1 MVHVYEVGAHLEDWY
16 RANSDQAVSDYWPET
31 QWERQKGQRNSG
43 GKALVYT
50 APFIYEPSCIFEAT
64 TTYNQ
69 LKSCQTSHFD
79 SKETGQTDVW

>member
-50 APFIYEPSCIFEAT
+50 AHIWAILYIWGH
-64 TTYNQ
+64 YH
-69 LKSCQTSHFD
+69 L
-79 SKETGQTDVW
+79 